1 MTIRQSSLQYTNV
14 FNSRDQF
21 SLQLSELFDG
31 MNGVDI
37 GGGIVLNDR
46 QLVINPGL
54 QERRERLWNVEGQR
68 GKEGIL

>member
-1 MTIRQSSLQYTNV
+1 
-14 FNSRDQF
+14 
-21 SLQLSELFDG
+21 
-31 MNGVDI
+31 MNGIDI

-46 QLVINPGL
+46 QLVIDPGL